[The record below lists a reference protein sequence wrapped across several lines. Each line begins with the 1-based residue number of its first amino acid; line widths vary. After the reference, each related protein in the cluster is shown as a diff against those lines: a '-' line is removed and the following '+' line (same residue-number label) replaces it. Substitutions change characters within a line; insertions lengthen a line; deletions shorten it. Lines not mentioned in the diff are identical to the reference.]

1 MTRFSG
7 TRKEPSATGAISGIT
22 TSNLNISEL
31 AHGFLFGMVGEL
43 MGLCRKMADQSEI
56 KGIRL
61 IVSGNAMRKNPA
73 LRGIAGEIFGCE
85 PLIPVQ
91 TEEAAFGAALYAAIS
106 AGAIDIEG
114 AKKLILYGGN
124 EK

>member
-1 MTRFSG
+1 MSRATPCERIPRSG
-7 TRKEPSATGAISGIT
+7 
-22 TSNLNISEL
+22 
-31 AHGFLFGMVGEL
+31 
-43 MGLCRKMADQSEI
+43 
-56 KGIRL
+56 
-61 IVSGNAMRKNPA
+61 
-73 LRGIAGEIFGCE
+73 GIAGEIFGCE

-106 AGAIDIEG
+106 AGAIDVDR